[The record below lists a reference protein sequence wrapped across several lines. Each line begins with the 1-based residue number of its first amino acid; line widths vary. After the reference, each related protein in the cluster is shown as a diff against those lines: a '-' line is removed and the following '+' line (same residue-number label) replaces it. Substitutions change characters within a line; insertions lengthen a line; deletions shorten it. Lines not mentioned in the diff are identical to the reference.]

1 MSGRPTRRST
11 SRSRLRPSTSRS
23 RLRPS
28 TSRSRPRPIRAR
40 ILAVIVLLAI
50 VLAAFGLTRGW
61 FASNWLKAV
70 AAVGI
75 ILGLGGLLRT
85 FLGKGAR
92 GEIINLLALGF
103 ALAALIVGN
112 ISGPRGPAPEPDL
125 SPFEDLLPYR
135 VTGAGELGLLVRTC
149 PSGSCG
155 CSEPDCSLLGTAGEN
170 SRVWVQCSLDS
181 GYVPPGE
188 SNSLWHKIRWPN
200 SSGGTRQF
208 FDSDPTSPHFG
219 WVFGRYVTAAGPNDS
234 PPSC

>member
-11 SRSRLRPSTSRS
+11 SRSRLRPSKSRS

-28 TSRSRPRPIRAR
+28 KSRSRGRLIVAR

-85 FLGKGAR
+85 FLGKEAR

-112 ISGPRGPAPEPDL
+112 IFGPGSLAPAPPL
-125 SPFEDLLPYR
+125 LPVGDLLPYR
-135 VTGAGELGLLVRTC
+135 VTGAGELGLLVRAC
-149 PSGSCG
+149 PSGDCG
-155 CSEPDCSLLGTAGEN
+155 CPEPDCNLLGTAGEN

-200 SSGGTRQF
+200 SSGGTRKF
-208 FDSDPTSPHFG
+208 LNSDPTSPHFG
-219 WVFGRYVTAAGPNDS
+219 WVFGRYVTAAGPNGS